1 MTSLTYPQKTVGAHT
16 VHSVPNL
23 DYWRNL
29 VLDYLDDSDDI
40 NLYFAAQKLNVFN
53 T

>member
-1 MTSLTYPQKTVGAHT
+1 MTSLTYPQKTVGTHT

-40 NLYFAAQKLNVFN
+40 IYKKFI
-53 T
+53 